1 MLRENK
7 ESVMAVLEAFVYDPL
22 INWRLL
28 QPKSPD
34 AASEDKSKQGT
45 RDRSSSNADSSDES
59 MCPLAPPKTQKNLP
73 YLLNCASYLF

>member
-1 MLRENK
+1 
-7 ESVMAVLEAFVYDPL
+7 MAVLEAFVYDPL

-59 MCPLAPPKTQKNLP
+59 MSSRARLLKNLP
-73 YLLNCASYLF
+73 YLFKLCSSYLF